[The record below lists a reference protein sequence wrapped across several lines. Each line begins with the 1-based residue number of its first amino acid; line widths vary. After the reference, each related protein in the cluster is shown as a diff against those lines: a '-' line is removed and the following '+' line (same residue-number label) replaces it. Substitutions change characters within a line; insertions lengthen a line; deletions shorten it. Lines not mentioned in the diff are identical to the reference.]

1 MTGVRSNRVVILV
14 VAVAALAALIG
25 GVVAAGL
32 IRGDSKKVEIPVR
45 QSYAVGSVIPTSF
58 GAVSID
64 GVERQAGLGA
74 KALAGATHGIGGYVA
89 PSQLQLEVSTTIK
102 NLTDG
107 VQPYA
112 ADQFDVMI
120 GGARRPVLVRSATVT
135 SGTLQPGAAI
145 EATLVFVVPR
155 NGKRLTLRYHDAAR
169 AAPFLVDLGKV
180 DRGPKPDLGHVHS

>member
-1 MTGVRSNRVVILV
+1 MAVRSNRVLILV
-14 VAVAALAALIG
+14 VAVAAVTALVG
-25 GVVAAGL
+25 GAVAAGL
-32 IRGDSKKVEIPVR
+32 ISGGSPKKAEIPVR

-74 KALAGATHGIGGYVA
+74 RALAGATHGIGGYVR
-89 PSQLQLEVSTTIK
+89 PSELQLEVSTTIK

-112 ADQFDVMI
+112 ADQFDVMV
-120 GGARRPVLVRSATVT
+120 GSAKQPVRVRSATVT

-155 NGKRLTLRYHDAAR
+155 NGRRLTLRYHDAAR
-169 AAPFLVDLGKV
+169 AAPFLIDLGKV
-180 DRGPKPDLGHVHS
+180 DRGPKPDLGHLHG